1 MTAFSSL
8 KQLIGKTPLLRLEDF
23 EKQNGLHAKI
33 FAKLEFFNPAGSVK
47 DRAALA
53 MIEKAESRGELLKGG
68 TIVEPTSGNTGI
80 AIAAIA
86 AAKGYK
92 AVIVMP
98 ENMSA
103 ERVKI
108 LKAYGA
114 EVVLTSGEKG
124 MKGAIARAELIREAR
139 GGVTLGQ
146 FANPENPLAHEKTT
160 APEIW
165 EDTKG
170 GIDIFV
176 AGVGTGGTVTGAGRF
191 FKVKKP
197 EIQVVAAEPSIPPPH
212 GIQGIGAGFTPEI
225 LDRSVVDEY
234 FPVTDEQAFS
244 TARRFA
250 KTQGLLIGI
259 SSGAALYAAL
269 CLAKRKENFG
279 KNIVVV
285 FPDGGERYLSTSLYE
300 N

>member
-1 MTAFSSL
+1 MTAFNSL
-8 KQLIGKTPLLRLEDF
+8 TELIGNTPLLRLENF
-23 EKQNGLHAKI
+23 ERQNGLNAKI

-53 MIEKAESRGELLKGG
+53 MIEGAEKSGELKSGG
-68 TIVEPTSGNTGI
+68 TLVEPTSGNTGI

-98 ENMSA
+98 ENMSR

-108 LKAYGA
+108 IKAYGA
-114 EVVLTSGEKG
+114 EVVLSSAEKG

-146 FANPENPLAHEKTT
+146 FTNPENPFVHEKTT
-160 APEIW
+160 AHEIW
-165 EDTKG
+165 QDMQG
-170 GIDIFV
+170 RIDILV

-191 FKVKKP
+191 LKSRKP
-197 EIQVVAAEPSIPPPH
+197 EVKVVAVEPDSPPPH
-212 GIQGIGAGFTPEI
+212 GIQGIGAGFIPEI
-225 LDRSVVDEY
+225 LDKSIIDEF

-250 KTQGLLIGI
+250 KRQGLLIGI
-259 SSGAALYAAL
+259 SSGAALYAAES
-269 CLAKRKENFG
+269 LAKREENSG
-279 KNIVVV
+279 KNVVVV
-285 FPDGGERYLSTSLYE
+285 FPDGGDRYLSTELYE
-300 N
+300 A

>member
-1 MTAFSSL
+1 MTAFNSL
-8 KQLIGKTPLLRLEDF
+8 NQLIGKTPLLRLENF
-23 EKQNGLHAKI
+23 EKQNGLRAKI

-53 MIEKAESRGELLKGG
+53 MIEQAEACGALQKGG

-92 AVIVMP
+92 TVIVMP

-114 EVVLTSGEKG
+114 EVVLTSEENG

-139 GGVTLGQ
+139 DGVTLGQ
-146 FANPENPLAHEKTT
+146 FTNPENPLVHERTT

-165 EDTKG
+165 EDIKG
-170 GIDIFV
+170 EIDIFV
-176 AGVGTGGTVTGAGRF
+176 AGVGTGGTVSGAGRYL
-191 FKVKKP
+191 KNKKP
-197 EIQVVAAEPSIPPPH
+197 EIRVVAVEPSTQPPH
-212 GIQGIGAGFTPEI
+212 GIQGIGAGFTPKI
-225 LDRSVVDEY
+225 LDKGVIDE
-234 FPVTDEQAFS
+234 FFTVSEEAAFS
-244 TARRFA
+244 AARRFA

-259 SSGAALYAAL
+259 SSGAALHAAVSV
-269 CLAKRKENFG
+269 AKREENSG
-279 KNIVVV
+279 KSIAVV
-285 FPDGGERYLSTSLYE
+285 FPDSGERYLSTSLYI

>member
-1 MTAFSSL
+1 MTAYNSL
-8 KQLIGKTPLLRLEDF
+8 YQLIGNTPLLRLENF

-33 FAKLEFFNPAGSVK
+33 FAKLEFYNPAGSVK

-53 MIEKAESRGELLKGG
+53 MIEQAEACGELQKGG
-68 TIVEPTSGNTGI
+68 TLVEATSGNTGI

-114 EVVLTSGEKG
+114 EVVLTAKEKG
-124 MKGAIARAELIREAR
+124 MKGAIARAELIRQAR
-139 GGVTLGQ
+139 CGVTLGQ
-146 FANPENPLAHEKTT
+146 FTNPENPLAHEEIT

-165 EDTKG
+165 ADTDG
-170 GIDIFV
+170 GVDIAV
-176 AGVGTGGTVTGAGRF
+176 AGVGTGGTVTGIGRYL
-191 FKVKKP
+191 KAKKP
-197 EIQVVAAEPSIPPPH
+197 KAKIVAVQPSTPPPH
-212 GIQGIGAGFTPEI
+212 GIQGIGAGFTPKI
-225 LDRSVVDEY
+225 LDKSVIDEF

-250 KTQGLLIGI
+250 KVQGLLIGI
-259 SSGAALYAAL
+259 SSGAALYAAK
-269 CLAKRKENFG
+269 CLAERVENSG
-279 KNIVVV
+279 KNIVVI
-285 FPDGGERYLSTSLYE
+285 FPDGGERYLSTQLYE

>member
-212 GIQGIGAGFTPEI
+212 GIQGIGAGFSPEI

-269 CLAKRKENFG
+269 CLAKRE
-279 KNIVVV
+279 
-285 FPDGGERYLSTSLYE
+285 E
-300 N
+300 